1 MSTGR
6 EIKAAFKK
14 AATWGEAVACAQD
27 DMILITSES
36 ISRSREQLL
45 DDSAGHA
52 FQSNSDQGFITCSGD
67 INAYLRYTGL
77 ETLLAMVMGS
87 AGTPSD
93 NGDGSY
99 THSLSMA
106 DHTDGLFGTLAL
118 YKGFSVHEFAGA
130 KLTGFSLSG
139 QAGQPLSL
147 GLNLLCDDRVINTTS
162 GTNTTTVM
170 AALESPSPAGRVL
183 FRHGSFRINDQG
195 GAALDSANE
204 IQPSGFTL
212 SVSRNLSGDHLAG
225 GGDTISEPTAT
236 GFPSVSLSLDFPVY
250 TSDVFLS
257 DLGADTRKKM
267 LISFTSGDN
276 VITLSMPHL
285 ALTNAEASING
296 AGKITQPV
304 SAAMLAAA
312 SAPAGMDGV
321 TAPLHMSITNTL
333 SSDPLA

>member
-14 AATWGEAVACAQD
+14 AAIWGTPVACTQS

-36 ISRSREQLL
+36 VSRSREQLL

-52 FQSNSDQGFITCSGD
+52 FQSQSDQGFITCSGD
-67 INAYLRYTGL
+67 INAYLRYSGL
-77 ETLLAMVMGS
+77 ETMLAMVMGA
-87 AGTPSD
+87 AGSPVD
-93 NGDGSY
+93 NEDGTY
-99 THSLSMA
+99 THSLAMA

-130 KLTGFSLSG
+130 KVSGFTLSG

-147 GLNLLCDDRVINTTS
+147 GLNLICDDRVINTTS
-162 GTNTTTVM
+162 GVNTTSGM
-170 AALESPSPAGRVL
+170 SILESPSPAGRVL
-183 FRHGSFRINDQG
+183 FRHGSFLMNDQG
-195 GAALDSANE
+195 GAALGAGND
-204 IQPSGFTL
+204 IQPSGFSL

-225 GGDTISEPTAT
+225 GGDTISEPTST
-236 GFPSVSLSLDFPVY
+236 GFPTLALSLDFPVY

-257 DLGADTRKKM
+257 DLGADNRKKM
-267 LISFTSGDN
+267 SISFTSGDSN
-276 VITLSMPHL
+276 ITLSMPHL

-304 SAAMLAAA
+304 SAALLAAS

-321 TAPLHMSITNTL
+321 TAPLHIAITNTV
-333 SSDPLA
+333 STDPLA